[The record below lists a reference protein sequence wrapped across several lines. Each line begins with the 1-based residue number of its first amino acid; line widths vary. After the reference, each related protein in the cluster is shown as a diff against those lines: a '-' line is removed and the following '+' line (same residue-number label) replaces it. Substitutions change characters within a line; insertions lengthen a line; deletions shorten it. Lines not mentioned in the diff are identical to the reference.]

1 MAWWWVSDVAKYLTR
16 RSLFEAA
23 ERIALVRQY
32 SLRLFAAA
40 SHVPYPSYGLTSLLD
55 YEPFDLPEGLAAT
68 YPVPDDYASVAAA
81 ASAVAALLADCT
93 RRAATSLAC
102 DLSTP
107 WETSART
114 RLAVALR

>member
-1 MAWWWVSDVAKYLTR
+1 MSDRWFADL
-16 RSLFEAA
+16 EARLPQHA
-23 ERIALVRQY
+23 RFIGALRDAV
-32 SLRLFAAA
+32 
-40 SHVPYPSYGLTSLLD
+40 
-55 YEPFDLPEGLAAT
+55 EGLAAT

-93 RRAATSLAC
+93 RRAATSLAS

-114 RLAVALR
+114 RLAAALR